1 MAVPPIAALEI
12 GTSKT
17 IVLIGECT
25 DSDKIKVLGTGVA
38 QTTGV
43 RKGQVFDL
51 GQVQYSIETAVKAAS
66 DEAGID
72 VVQVF
77 LAVTGDHILGEKSS
91 GSTTIESKDGVV
103 TEDDILE
110 VQDIAK
116 GKRFSSDRHVLHS
129 LPQTYTVGTQSGIL
143 NPKGFAG
150 RTLLHDM
157 LLIHAQKERI
167 ENAVSAI
174 RNAHLEV
181 SDIAFSGIC
190 SALSVLTPDQKKNGV
205 ALVDFGG
212 GTIDYMVYVNNSV
225 VLAGTLGI
233 GGDHITNDI
242 AQAFTVQQATAEDLK
257 KTRAAALIHPEE
269 GVTRIPVPRET
280 NGNERTIGVKALQTV
295 SEARVSETLRIICDI
310 ISEAG
315 VLPSLGDGIV
325 LTGGGAYLR
334 DIRDAAEQIFHLPC
348 TIGIPV
354 NVIWP
359 RPMNQPAILSTAAGL
374 LMYGAQSYRTTQ
386 GFSIKQLFEGMFKR

>member
-1 MAVPPIAALEI
+1 MAIPPIAALEI

-17 IVLIGECT
+17 IVLIGESSE
-25 DSDKIKVLGTGVA
+25 SDKIKVLGTGIA

-43 RKGQVFDL
+43 RKGQIFDL
-51 GQVQYSIETAVKAAS
+51 VQVQHSIETAVKAAS

-72 VVQVF
+72 VVKVF
-77 LAVTGDHILGEKSS
+77 LAVTGDHILGEKNS
-91 GSTTIESKDGVV
+91 GTITIDSKDGVV
-103 TEDDILE
+103 TEDDVLE

-116 GKRFSSDRHVLHS
+116 SKRLSADRHVLHS
-129 LPQTYTVGTQSGIL
+129 LPQAYTVGTQCGIL
-143 NPKGFAG
+143 NPKGFSG

-157 LLIHAQKERI
+157 LLIHAQRDRI
-167 ENAVSAI
+167 ENAVAAI

-190 SALSVLTPDQKKNGV
+190 SALSVLTHDQKKNGV
-205 ALVDFGG
+205 ALIDFGG
-212 GTIDYMVYVNNSV
+212 GTIDYMVYVGNSV
-225 VLAGTLGI
+225 VLAGTLGV

-242 AQAFTVQQATAEDLK
+242 AQAFSLQQATAEELK
-257 KTRAAALIHPEE
+257 KARASAVIQVED

-325 LTGGGAYLR
+325 LTGGGAYLLG
-334 DIRDAAEQIFHLPC
+334 IQNAAEQIFRLPC
-348 TIGIPV
+348 SIGVPD
-354 NVIWP
+354 NVIWS
-359 RPMNQPAILSTAAGL
+359 RMMNQPAVLSTAAGL
-374 LMYGAQSYRTTQ
+374 LMYGSQSYRTTQ
-386 GFSIKQLFEGMFKR
+386 GFSFKQLFEGMFKR

>member
-17 IVLIGECT
+17 IVLIGECPE
-25 DSDKIKVLGTGVA
+25 SDKIRILGTGIA

-77 LAVTGDHILGEKSS
+77 LAVTGDHIRGEKGS
-91 GSTTIESKDGVV
+91 GTITIDSKDGIV
-103 TEDDILE
+103 TDDDIFE
-110 VQDIAK
+110 VQELAK
-116 GKRFSSDRHVLHS
+116 SKRFASDRHVLHS
-129 LPQTYTVGTQSGIL
+129 LPQSYTVGTQCGIL

-150 RTLLHDM
+150 RSLSHDM
-157 LLIHAQKERI
+157 LLIHAQKDRV
-167 ENAVSAI
+167 ENTVAAI

-205 ALVDFGG
+205 ALIDFGG

-225 VLAGTLGI
+225 VLAGTLGV

-242 AQAFTVQQATAEDLK
+242 TQAFALQHATAEELK
-257 KTRAAALIHPEE
+257 KTRASALIHQEE

-280 NGNERTIGVKALQTV
+280 NGNERTIGMKPLQTV
-295 SEARVSETLRIICDI
+295 CEARVSETLRIICEI

-334 DIRDAAEQIFHLPC
+334 SIREAAEQIFHLPC
-348 TIGIPV
+348 SIGVPV
-354 NVIWP
+354 NVLWP
-359 RPMNQPAILSTAAGL
+359 RAMNQPAVLSTAAGL
-374 LMYGAQSYRTTQ
+374 LMYGAQSYKTTQ